1 MSTLKYQ
8 LQGLMKRNPDG
19 GYSVK
24 AERHKILSQVANQLK
39 EGGYKLPSPNS
50 LKPKHVEYLVE
61 RWKSEKLSPSTI
73 KNRMAHVRWWAEKV
87 GKSSMLP
94 KSNSG
99 SNHAIKLD
107 IEKRSYVPTESKAKD
122 LDLEKLAKVDNS
134 NVKLSL
140 KLQKEFGLRREEA
153 IKFRPSYAVR
163 GDKLVL
169 KASWCKGGRAR
180 ELPIR
185 TESQREVLREV
196 QQAAGSGSLI
206 PNDKTYIQ
214 QLKCYERET
223 SKAGLDKMHGLRHMY
238 AQQRYNELTGWKCP
252 LAGGPKSKELSP
264 EEKAIDREVR
274 LQISEE
280 LGHSREQI
288 TVQYIGR

>member
-8 LQGLMKRNPDG
+8 LQGLMKRNADG
-19 GYSVK
+19 SFATK
-24 AERHKILSQVANQLK
+24 AERHKILSQAATQLK
-39 EGGYKLPSPNS
+39 EGGYKLPNPNS

-73 KNRMAHVRWWAEKV
+73 KNRMAHVRWWAEKI

-107 IEKRSYVPTESKAKD
+107 IEKRCYVPTESKAKD
-122 LDLEKLAKVDNS
+122 LDLEKLAKVGNS

-140 KLQKEFGLRREEA
+140 KLQKEFGLRRAEA
-153 IKFRPSYAVR
+153 IKFRPSYAIR

-196 QQAAGSGSLI
+196 QQAAGNGSLI

-214 QLKCYERET
+214 QLRSYERET
-223 SKAGLDKMHGLRHMY
+223 SNVGLDKMHGLRHMY
-238 AQQRYNELTGWKCP
+238 AQERYHELAGWKCP
-252 LAGGPKSKELSP
+252 LAGGPTSKELSP
-264 EEKAIDREVR
+264 EEKAIDRDVR
-274 LQISEE
+274 NLITEE
-280 LGHSREQI
+280 LGHTREQI

>member
-39 EGGYKLPSPNS
+39 EGGYKLPSQNS

-73 KNRMAHVRWWAEKV
+73 KNRMAHVRWWAEKI

-252 LAGGPKSKELSP
+252 LDGGPKSKELSP

>member
-1 MSTLKYQ
+1 MSKLTYQ
-8 LQGLMKRNPDG
+8 LNGLMLRNKDG
-19 GYSVK
+19 SYGTR
-24 AERHKILSQVANQLK
+24 AERQKILVQAAEQLR
-39 EGGYKLPSPNS
+39 ERGYKLPNPYA
-50 LKPKHVEYLVE
+50 LKPKHVQYLVE
-61 RWKSEKLSPSTI
+61 RWKSEKLSTGTI
-73 KNRMAHVRWWAEKV
+73 KNRMAHIRWWAEKV
-87 GKSSMLP
+87 GKSSMIP

-122 LDLEKLAKVDNS
+122 LDLEKLAKVSDS

-153 IKFRPSYAVR
+153 IKFKPSYAIR

-196 QQAAGSGSLI
+196 QQAVGNGSLI
-206 PNDKTYIQ
+206 PHNKTYIQ
-214 QLKCYERET
+214 QLNVYGRQT
-223 SKAGLDKMHGLRHMY
+223 SDVGLCKMHGLRHMY
-238 AQQRYNELTGWKCP
+238 AQERYHELAGWKCP
-252 LAGGPKSKELSP
+252 LAGGPTSKELSP
-264 EEKAIDREVR
+264 EEKAIDRDVR
-274 LQISEE
+274 NIITEE